1 MSTKSAA
8 VRKLL
13 ADLGSAFGKLFKCRE
28 VDHDDGDRADGDQA
42 ELSTA
47 AAMMVFVAILIF
59 GIVIVRWYIVNWE
72 EVTVEVTE
80 AYDVYEEDVEP
91 AFEALREALTEAIRE
106 ALVDCEKLR
115 AELVVDF
122 ECVLSDNC
130 MMTRDESVRSQER
143 QDAHKKYCAE

>member
-13 ADLGSAFGKLFKCRE
+13 ADLGSAFGKLFKRRE

-91 AFEALREALTEAIRE
+91 AFEAIRE